1 MEIKNINSSGGKEE
15 ALLGI
20 LSELSNIGCSEKT
33 SKAIAIAK
41 DLIKTQSKLQNRNED
56 LVKERELLLN
66 EKKEWGK
73 EKKRLIDENITLRE
87 QLKIL
92 RSKQFGK
99 SSEKTKKKIEE
110 LEQKIEENEIEL
122 ELKSS
127 KKPKSEEEK
136 NTNKARRQKFP
147 EDIKR
152 EEIILEAPNKC
163 SSCGGEEFRKI
174 GEDSWELLE
183 YIPAQ

>member
-1 MEIKNINSSGGKEE
+1 MEIEDINSSRNKEE

-20 LSELSNIGCSEKT
+20 LSELDNIGCSEKT
-33 SKAIAIAK
+33 GKAIAITK
-41 DLIKTQSKLQNRNED
+41 DLINKKSELANE
-56 LVKERELLLN
+56 KELLLN
-66 EKKEWGK
+66 EKEEWEK
-73 EKKRLIDENITLRE
+73 EKKRLIDENSTLRE

-92 RSKQFGK
+92 RSKQFSK

-127 KKPKSEEEK
+127 KKPKAEEEK

-163 SSCGGEEFRKI
+163 TSCGGRRV
-174 GEDSWELLE
+174 
-183 YIPAQ
+183 